1 MSLIVGHS
9 ANFARGILTSNNLE
23 CAHSIELVPSRPPT
37 VTVDQPQK
45 MLEDFEDK
53 DMSLRIARE
62 REAALHEILQVIS
75 RSRDDEKSVF
85 QTILKNAARLC
96 DAPMA
101 WLVLVA
107 PDRTSFALAAFFGQ
121 ASRSIGLGE
130 TFSIDHPYG
139 ISTVLREARTL
150 HIHDLADTDLYRQR
164 DPVYVLLVEEDGLHT
179 RLNVPLLKDGIALGC
194 IVLSRREVA
203 PFAERDIALLET
215 FAAQAVI
222 AIENVRQFKALEA
235 RTREVQALNATL
247 EARIEEQVSEIER
260 MGRLKRFLSP
270 QVADAVVSS
279 GDDKLLGSHR
289 ALIAI
294 LFCDIRGFTAFCETA
309 EPEETIEFLQTYHE
323 EMGKL
328 INSHGAG
335 VDHRSGDGIMVIF
348 NDPLPCDDPAGDALR
363 MALAMRARMKE
374 LCKGWQRLG
383 HRLGFG
389 VGLSLGYATVGM
401 VGSEGRY
408 DYTASGTAVNL
419 AARLCDEAA
428 DGEILLSPRAFAAV
442 EDDFTAESTGE
453 LMLKGIHAPVEVFRV
468 TSVKD

>member
-1 MSLIVGHS
+1 MVK
-9 ANFARGILTSNNLE
+9 
-23 CAHSIELVPSRPPT
+23 
-37 VTVDQPQK
+37 VDQPQK

-101 WLVLVA
+101 WLALVS

-130 TFSIDHPYG
+130 AFSIDRPYG

-164 DPVYVLLVEEDGLHT
+164 DPVYVQLVEEDGLHT
-179 RLNVPLLKDGIALGC
+179 RLNVPLLNDGIALGC

-203 PFAERDIALLET
+203 PFAERDIALVET
-215 FAAQAVI
+215 FATQAVI

-235 RTREVQALNATL
+235 RTREVQDLNATL
-247 EARIEEQVSEIER
+247 EARIQEQVSEIER

-279 GDDKLLGSHR
+279 GDDKMLGSHR
-289 ALIAI
+289 ALIAT

-323 EMGKL
+323 EMGRL

-374 LCKGWQRLG
+374 LCKVWQRLG

-442 EDDFTAESTGE
+442 EDDFTGESTGE
-453 LMLKGIHAPVEVFRV
+453 LTLKGIHAPVEVFRV